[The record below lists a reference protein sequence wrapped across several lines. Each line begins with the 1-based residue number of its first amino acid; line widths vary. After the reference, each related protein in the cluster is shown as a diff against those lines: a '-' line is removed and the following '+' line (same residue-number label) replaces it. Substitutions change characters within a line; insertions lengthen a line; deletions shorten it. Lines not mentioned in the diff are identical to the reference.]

1 MAYKQVCGIYEIRNL
16 VNDKIYIGSSYHI
29 YNRWSQHR
37 QFLKKNIHNNKH
49 LQRAWNKYSEEY
61 FKFSIIENIIITD
74 SFINMKNLIIERE
87 QYWIDETRCCNRD
100 MGYNIA
106 TKAYSKLGVKDSEK
120 VRKKK
125 SIAMLQ
131 PKRRKIASETM
142 TKTNNKR
149 YKELGK
155 DMCINNSLLN
165 EIKVKE
171 IDKYL
176 YEGLSDSEIGEKFG
190 VQYYIISDIRRGKT
204 WNHITNRI
212 YTKRNTK
219 INISI
224 ALDIFNMIKENCSIE
239 EIQNRFGVN
248 KNVIYNIKNGV
259 TFSDITGIIYKK
271 KDNSIK
277 HYNRRDVVQLDQN
290 YNVIKLW
297 HGICEIEK
305 ELGFDGSAISKCCKH
320 KRNYYKNY
328 IWMYASEAKE
338 KGFIDFII
346 GEDFDLD
353 EII

>member
-61 FKFSIIENIIITD
+61 FKFSIIEKIIITD

-106 TKAYSKLGVKDSEK
+106 TKAYSKLGVKDSEE

-125 SIAMLQ
+125 STAMLQ
-131 PKRRKIASETM
+131 PKRRKIASEAM
-142 TKTNNKR
+142 TNTNNKR

-204 WNHITNRI
+204 WNHITNRV
-212 YTKRNTK
+212 YRKRNTK
-219 INISI
+219 INNEV
-224 ALDIFNMIKENCSIE
+224 ALDIFNMLNRNCGIE
-239 EIQNRFGVN
+239 EISEIIGVN
-248 KNVIYNIKNGV
+248 KDTIYNIKNGV
-259 TFSDITGIIYKK
+259 TFSKVTGVKYEK
-271 KDNSIK
+271 KDHTIK
-277 HYNRRDVVQLDQN
+277 HYNRRNVIQFDKN
-290 YNVIKLW
+290 YNILKLW

-305 ELGFDGSAISKCCKH
+305 ELGFDGSSISKCCRQK
-320 KRNYYKNY
+320 KDYYKNY
-328 IWMYASEAKE
+328 IWMYAEDYNKE
-338 KGFIDFII
+338 NQ
-346 GEDFDLD
+346 LD